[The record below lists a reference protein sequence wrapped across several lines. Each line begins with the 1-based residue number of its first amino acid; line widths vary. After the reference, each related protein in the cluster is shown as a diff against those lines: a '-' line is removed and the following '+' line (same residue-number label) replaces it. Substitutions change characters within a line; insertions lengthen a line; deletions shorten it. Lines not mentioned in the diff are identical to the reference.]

1 VRIRALGQD
10 MEVHAALLEILKRH
24 LSPITAQSILT
35 RSLKEHSLAP
45 SDLSVADVRVLAPRL
60 EAAVRLFVDPHDIEP
75 FLRALRELGGD
86 APPLEAMV
94 VRVRTE
100 RDLSDLLA
108 ETRRLC
114 KKLRVRPIL
123 LQRIATVVS
132 ELGRNIVS
140 YTQGGTVELRPI
152 EGASPKLV
160 IRAVDGGPGIDDLDE
175 VMSGRYRS
183 KTGLGRGLIG
193 SKRLADRFDI
203 RSAPGGTV
211 IEAELNL

>member
-1 VRIRALGQD
+1 MLPGQIMD
-10 MEVHAALLEILKRH
+10 VHAALLEILKRH

-35 RSLKEHSLAP
+35 RSLREHSLSPAE
-45 SDLSVADVRVLAPRL
+45 LTVADLRVLAPRL
-60 EAAVRLFVDPHDIEP
+60 EAAVRLFVDPKDVDP
-75 FLRALRELGGD
+75 FLRSLREIAGE

-114 KKLRVRPIL
+114 KSLRVRPIL

-140 YTQGGTVELRPI
+140 YTQGGTLELRPM
-152 EGASPKLV
+152 EGPPAKLV
-160 IRAVDGGPGIDDLDE
+160 IRAVDGGPGIENLE
-175 VMSGRYRS
+175 EIMSGRYRS

-193 SKRLADRFDI
+193 SKKLADRFDI
-203 RSAPGGTV
+203 RSAAGGTV

>member
-1 VRIRALGQD
+1 MD
-10 MEVHAALLEILKRH
+10 VHAALLEILKRH

-35 RSLKEHSLAP
+35 RSLREHE
-45 SDLSVADVRVLAPRL
+45 LSPGGLTVADVRVLAPRL
-60 EAAVRLFVDPHDIEP
+60 ESAVRLFVDPKDVEP
-75 FLRALRELGGD
+75 FLRALSELGGD
-86 APPLEAMV
+86 AAPLDAMV

-114 KKLRVRPIL
+114 KALRVRPLL

-140 YTQGGTVELRPI
+140 YTQGGTLELRPVD
-152 EGASPKLV
+152 GPPPKLV
-160 IRAVDGGPGIDDLDE
+160 IRAVDGGPGIDNLDE
-175 VMSGRYRS
+175 IMAGRYRS
-183 KTGLGRGLIG
+183 KTGLGRGLVG